1 VLDSVK
7 DKLRP
12 DFGKSSLFKST
23 DALSIWNKFAKSY
36 KLNEQIQVDI
46 ALELASAVKWQGL
59 YSI

>member
-1 VLDSVK
+1 MLDTVR

-12 DFGKSSLFKST
+12 DFSKRSLFKST

-36 KLNEQIQVDI
+36 KLDEQIQIDI

-59 YSI
+59 YSV